1 MTSPFVKIID
11 HTKPCVEFDAI
22 DKACNYT
29 YELDS
34 FQKYAVV
41 AINQGHNILVC
52 AKTGSGKS
60 NCAEYQIAHSLRQG
74 KRVFYTTPIK
84 SLTNQKFHDL
94 KKMYPGDD
102 MVGIMT
108 GDIKYCPTAK
118 IIVMTTEIL
127 RNLLYKRGTST
138 EHVGITANLSIQ
150 DVGAVIFD
158 ECHYILDRDRGKV
171 WEETMI
177 LLPSDVQMVLLSA
190 TLDHPELFAEWLGEL
205 KQNPCHVI
213 QTQYRIVPLTHYVLQ
228 GQKLEPIFD
237 AKEQFFDDTYS
248 AWVRG
253 RARTEK
259 EHEQYQRKVKD
270 ARAGGHEGRIEGKV
284 KPVSF
289 QHQLNECVRMLHEKE
304 LLPAL
309 CFNLSRK
316 GCEQLA
322 AKTESDLLDS
332 SDVAAALHI
341 FDYHL
346 RHYRETLCQL
356 PQYHTLRRLLEKGIS
371 FHHSGVLPLL
381 REVIELLFT
390 RGYIKLL
397 YCTETFAVGLNM
409 PTKTVIF
416 TQLTKYDDA
425 TGGMRLLRT
434 DEYMQ
439 MAGRAGRRGKD
450 PLGTVIYLPDREPP
464 STQEMRQ
471 MLKGAK
477 PQVESRMDFHYDF
490 LLKTLQSA
498 NLKWLDLQDKSYWMR
513 SHQKAMRA
521 QEKEISQLKTQ
532 LEGFQLTSDVIEELK
547 NLDTLEQNVK
557 ELTNAKRRQAQQELN
572 RWKDTHIGPKWHM
585 AQQSWKKAS
594 SLQIELAAAE
604 KTLEAMKSFRG
615 NVEERLAVLQ
625 ELGYVDQDF
634 KLTTRGILASECNE
648 SHTLLVPAFYMGGH
662 HKTMTVH
669 ELFTAMAC
677 FIEEKQTD
685 ETPMPSELQ
694 VPDCIKQALVDIE
707 KLTHTCTRAEDKF
720 QTYSPESFWTL
731 STTWIEPVWRWLQ
744 GDEAAQI
751 CSDHGLFE
759 GNFVR
764 AILRISNMVDEWT
777 AMASYMQD
785 VELLNAMRD
794 IQTTLLRN
802 ILKQDSLYLHL

>member
-1 MTSPFVKIID
+1 MYKMLRVCHVSKEPEHKVAEMAVDYSFPLDPFQKHAIS
-11 HTKPCVEFDAI
+11 AI
-22 DKACNYT
+22 D
-29 YELDS
+29 
-34 FQKYAVV
+34 Q
-41 AINQGHNILVC
+41 QHNVLVC
-52 AKTGSGKS
+52 AKTGSGKTLVG
-60 NCAEYQIAHSLRQG
+60 EYQIAHSLRQG

-108 GDIKYCPTAK
+108 GDIKFCPTAK

-138 EHVGITANLSIQ
+138 EHIGITANLSIQ

-205 KQNPCHVI
+205 KQVPCHVI
-213 QTQYRIVPLTHYVLQ
+213 QTQYRIVPLTHYVLN
-228 GQKLEPIFD
+228 GSTMTPIFD
-237 AKEQFFDDTYS
+237 AKEQFFDDAYS
-248 AWVRG
+248 AWIRG

-346 RHYRETLCQL
+346 RHYSHTLNQL

-425 TGGMRLLRT
+425 TEGMRLLRT

-471 MLKGAK
+471 LLKGAK

-498 NLKWLDLQDKSYWMR
+498 NLTWMDIQDKSYWMR
-513 SHQKAMRA
+513 SHQKAIRA
-521 QEKEISQLKTQ
+521 QEKEISHLKTQ
-532 LEGFQLTSDVIEELK
+532 LAAYNLAPDIVEELK
-547 NLDTLEQNVK
+547 KLDTLEQNVK

-572 RWKDTHIGPKWHM
+572 RWKETHIGPRWHA
-585 AQQSWKKAS
+585 AQQGWKKAAA
-594 SLQIELAAAE
+594 LQKELESAE
-604 KTLEAMKSFRG
+604 QTYMNMEQYTG

-625 ELGYVDQDF
+625 ELGYLSETNS
-634 KLTTRGILASECNE
+634 LTAKGTLASECNE
-648 SHTLLVPAFYMGGH
+648 SHTLLVPAFYMAGY
-662 HKTMTVH
+662 HKNMTIP

-694 VPDCIKQALVDIE
+694 VPDSIKKGLIDIE
-707 KLTHTCTRAEDKF
+707 TLTHTCTRAEGK
-720 QTYSPESFWTL
+720 YNVHSPESYWAL

-764 AILRISNMVDEWT
+764 TILRISNMVDEWT
-777 AMASYMQD
+777 AMATYMEDTDLLEKLKD
-785 VELLNAMRD
+785 VQSILV
-794 IQTTLLRN
+794 RN